1 MAMILNFGRLMLRAQ
16 APGAQV
22 EMPGFA
28 VDIYRGGVYIGDP
41 TPVGMALGVADVMT
55 EKRCFTA

>member
-1 MAMILNFGRLMLRAQ
+1 MLRAQ

-22 EMPGFA
+22 KVTGFA
-28 VDIYRGGVYIGDP
+28 VDIYSSGVYIGDP
-41 TPVGMALGVADVMT
+41 PPVGMALGMADVMA

>member
-1 MAMILNFGRLMLRAQ
+1 MILCLYSLVLCSQ

-22 EMPGFA
+22 EMTGFA
-28 VDIYRGGVYIGDP
+28 VDVYRGRVYVGDP
-41 TPVGMALGVADVMT
+41 PPVGMALGVADIMT

>member
-1 MAMILNFGRLMLRAQ
+1 MAVFLNFGCFVLRTE

-22 EMPGFA
+22 NVTGLA

-41 TPVGMALGVADVMT
+41 APIRMTLGVADVMT
-55 EKRCFTA
+55 EKRRFTA